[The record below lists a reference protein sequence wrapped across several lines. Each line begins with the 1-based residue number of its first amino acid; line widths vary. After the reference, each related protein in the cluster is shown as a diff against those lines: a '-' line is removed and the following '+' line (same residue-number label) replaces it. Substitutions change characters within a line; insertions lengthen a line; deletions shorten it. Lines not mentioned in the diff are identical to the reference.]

1 MMAARDQLK
10 NPTDSSV
17 PPPKQRKRKRPDEKA
32 LLDSTKH
39 LNYDRPNQKGTTKP
53 LKPIPVFKQG
63 EGEHKRAF
71 YYRIDKTI
79 QSMKK
84 RAEFEEKYKVDVQ
97 TDGQGK
103 SMVVDREKDEA

>member
-17 PPPKQRKRKRPDEKA
+17 PPPKKRERKRPDEKA

-39 LNYDRPNQKGTTKP
+39 LNYDGPNQKGMTKP

-71 YYRIDKTI
+71 YYRMDKTI

-84 RAEFEEKYKVDVQ
+84 RAEYEQKFNVEVS
-97 TDGQGK
+97 TDENGK
-103 SMVVDREKDEA
+103 AVVKDKE